1 MTLLDLIQ
9 KSRAS
14 QDGVVHHCFPGTD
27 KWLEVDTRK
36 LAKHHYI
43 LGSGFAEVDHL
54 TRKAAANIM
63 RLNA

>member
-14 QDGVVHHCFPGTD
+14 ETGVVRHCFVGTD

-36 LAKHHYI
+36 LAKHVYI
-43 LGSGFAEVDHL
+43 FGSGFAEVDHL
-54 TRKAAANIM
+54 TRKGAANVM
-63 RLNA
+63 KHNA

>member
-14 QDGVVHHCFPGTD
+14 LDGVARHQFTGTD

-36 LAKHHYI
+36 LAKHIYVY
-43 LGSGFAEVDHL
+43 GSGFAEVDYL
-54 TRKAAANIM
+54 TRKAAA
-63 RLNA
+63 RLMTLNS